1 MDGIEKIYYALG
13 ELAYLVALAD
23 GDVQNSE
30 TDKIHA
36 IVVNELKKHN
46 PSFEYSE
53 VIFSVLNGEKQNLDF
68 VYDSAI
74 YELKSA
80 SNYLTDDLKQQI
92 ISVLTKVAEAYHHVT
107 LGEHEMIEKVH
118 RELNK
123 M

>member
-1 MDGIEKIYYALG
+1 MDGIQKIYYAVG

-23 GDVQNSE
+23 GEVQNSE
-30 TDKIHA
+30 MNKVHA

-80 SNYLTDDLKQQI
+80 SNYLTDDLKKQI

-107 LGEHEMIEKVH
+107 LGEHAIIEKVH